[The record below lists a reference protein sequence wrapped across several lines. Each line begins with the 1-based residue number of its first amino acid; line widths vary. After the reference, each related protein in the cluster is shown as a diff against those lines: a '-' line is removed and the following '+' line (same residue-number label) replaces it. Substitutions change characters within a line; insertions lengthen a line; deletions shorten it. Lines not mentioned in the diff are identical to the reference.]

1 MPPLVLSSMP
11 RGAPRLDALSGRVN
25 LAPRFLG
32 QPPLQKKLGSGGV
45 CRQIH
50 PRPIF
55 AVCICF

>member
-11 RGAPRLDALSGRVN
+11 RGAPRLDALSGGVN

-45 CRQIH
+45 
-50 PRPIF
+50 
-55 AVCICF
+55 